1 MLPQSTA
8 FPGNQQYTCRLVC
21 AVVNRISHP
30 NFLRTRVRV
39 AETGLLAV
47 LTRVAVY
54 DARLVDIWAC
64 AIVFYCMQFQEL
76 PWRMAKATK
85 DNESYLEY
93 VKACQSIK
101 NSHNGNEKATVFPNT
116 INLLSPRQSR
126 SCIRNMLEPD
136 TKLRFTTEEIMKNAW
151 FESIEVCYLVE
162 KPTHK
167 HALVKSA
174 AENGAH

>member
-1 MLPQSTA
+1 MHQQSTA
-8 FPGNQQYTCRLVC
+8 FLGNRRFICRPGC
-21 AVVNRISHP
+21 AVVNHILHQSFSRI
-30 NFLRTRVRV
+30 RVRG
-39 AETGLLAV
+39 AERELLSI
-47 LTRVAVY
+47 LTSVVVY

-101 NSHNGNEKATVFPNT
+101 NSHNGNEKSTVFPNT

-126 SCIRNMLEPD
+126 LCIRNMLEPD
-136 TKLRFTTEEIMKNAW
+136 PKLRWTTEEIQKNSW
-151 FESIEVCYLVE
+151 FESIEVCHQVD
-162 KPTHK
+162 KPTHQ
-167 HALVKSA
+167 HAFVKSTG
-174 AENGAH
+174 ENGAH

>member
-1 MLPQSTA
+1 M
-8 FPGNQQYTCRLVC
+8 
-21 AVVNRISHP
+21 
-30 NFLRTRVRV
+30 RV

-116 INLLSPRQSR
+116 INLLSPDSLARASGT
-126 SCIRNMLEPD
+126 C
-136 TKLRFTTEEIMKNAW
+136 
-151 FESIEVCYLVE
+151 
-162 KPTHK
+162 
-167 HALVKSA
+167 
-174 AENGAH
+174 

>member
-1 MLPQSTA
+1 M
-8 FPGNQQYTCRLVC
+8 
-21 AVVNRISHP
+21 NRISHP

-85 DNESYLEY
+85 DNESY
-93 VKACQSIK
+93 S
-101 NSHNGNEKATVFPNT
+101 
-116 INLLSPRQSR
+116 
-126 SCIRNMLEPD
+126 NM
-136 TKLRFTTEEIMKNAW
+136 
-151 FESIEVCYLVE
+151 
-162 KPTHK
+162 
-167 HALVKSA
+167 
-174 AENGAH
+174 